1 MEKNKTGKY
10 LKYAI
15 GEIVLVV
22 IGILIALQI
31 NNWNNHQ
38 KDLAKEQKVLIQL
51 KGEYEK
57 NLIQLEQK
65 VTMRNDI
72 IMSSTNLLRYIDNPQ
87 EATID
92 SIITQMASIVRDPT
106 FDPIKNDLIE
116 SGNLYLIQNESLKL
130 RLSNWSSDVYQVQ
143 ENELQW
149 QKLRTEFVTPFFI
162 KNGLA
167 RDLAD
172 IVWKDGY
179 TPIHALDQT
188 IKITTKV
195 GKSSKI
201 PSVESILKNIELEGI
216 ASMAITWNN
225 IANIQ
230 SLALKK
236 HIIEMLDLIVGEIKH

>member
-1 MEKNKTGKY
+1 MDTGKTSKY

-15 GEIVLVV
+15 GEIILVV

-38 KDLAKEQKVLIQL
+38 KDLTKEQKILIQL

-57 NLIQLEQK
+57 NLTQLEQK
-65 VTMRNDI
+65 ITMRNEI
-72 IMSSTNLLRYIDNPQ
+72 TMASSNLLRYFDKP
-87 EATID
+87 ETASLD
-92 SIITQMASIVRDPT
+92 SLIVLMGSIVRDPT

-116 SGNLYLIQNESLKL
+116 SGNLHLIQNDNLKL
-130 RLSNWSSDVYQVQ
+130 RLSNWTSDVYQAQ

-149 QKLRTEFVTPFFI
+149 QKLRTEFITPFFI

-167 RDLAD
+167 RDITD
-172 IVWKDGY
+172 IIWAEGY

-188 IKITTKV
+188 IKITTNV
-195 GKSSKI
+195 GKSSKT
-201 PSVESILKNIELEGI
+201 PGVENILNNIELEGI

-225 IANIQ
+225 IANIN

-236 HIIEMLDLIVGEIKH
+236 HIIEILRLIESEIK

>member
-1 MEKNKTGKY
+1 
-10 LKYAI
+10 
-15 GEIVLVV
+15 
-22 IGILIALQI
+22 
-31 NNWNNHQ
+31 
-38 KDLAKEQKVLIQL
+38 
-51 KGEYEK
+51 
-57 NLIQLEQK
+57 
-65 VTMRNDI
+65 
-72 IMSSTNLLRYIDNPQ
+72 
-87 EATID
+87 
-92 SIITQMASIVRDPT
+92 MASIVRDPT